1 MSTPAEEVKLRLDI
15 VELIGEYVQL
25 KQVGTN
31 WKARCPFH
39 NERTPSFMVSRERG
53 SWHCFGC
60 ARGGDIFSFIQE
72 MEGMDFPEALR
83 FLAKRAGVEVRQVDP
98 KLATQRT
105 KLLDVMRW
113 AMRYYHEV
121 LLKAKEAHIARDYL
135 VKRQVTA
142 ETIDEWQLGYAPTG
156 GDTAYRAMRAKGFS
170 DDDIFQAGLTIKKD
184 RGAGY
189 FDRFRGRVMFPIAD
203 LHGTVVG
210 CSGRILDAL
219 VDPTKPTP
227 AKYIN
232 SPQTLIYNKSAI
244 LFGLDKAKQPIK
256 KAERAVL
263 VEGYM
268 DCIASHQAGRQNV
281 VASSGTALTRD
292 QVKLLKRYTNMI
304 VLAFDADAAGA
315 QAALRGVDQALQ
327 EEVNVLMLRL
337 PYGKDPDELISK
349 DPAAWDTAVAKAQP
363 IMEYYFEEA
372 TANRDVTQVKEKKA
386 IAKFLLPILAKVGD
400 AIEQTHYLQKLA
412 DLLRVDE
419 QTLRRS
425 MPKPLPA
432 AVAQPKTA
440 LSSAPTTIAP
450 TAPPSRLRAVSERL
464 IAALIHTPTTLERW
478 SQDLDPNQLIGDDLR
493 DLYKTLVIWYTQGHL
508 KNRTDLDRLI
518 GGLDPEQRDVLNL
531 LLLLSDKEFSEET
544 PAAVS
549 QDVAQMVTTLTR
561 HALAQQ
567 LHELEQDIRRLE
579 RQSDAASRHELSV
592 RLEHFQSVTD
602 QLRRLA

>member
-1 MSTPAEEVKLRLDI
+1 MSTPVEEIKLRLDI

-25 KQVGTN
+25 KQTGTN

-60 ARGGDIFSFIQE
+60 ARGGDIFSFVQE

-83 FLAKRAGVEVRQVDP
+83 FLGKRAGVEIQSVDP

-105 KLLDVMRW
+105 KLHDVMRW

-121 LLKAKEAHIARDYL
+121 LLKAKDAKIARDYL
-135 VKRQVTA
+135 DQRHVSA
-142 ETIDEWQLGYAPTG
+142 ATIDEWQLGFAPTG
-156 GDTAYRAMRAKGFS
+156 GDIAYQAMRKKGFS
-170 DDDIFQAGLTIKKD
+170 DDDIFQAGLSIKRD
-184 RGAGY
+184 RGVGY

-203 LHGTVVG
+203 VHGTIVG

-219 VDPTKPTP
+219 VDPKKPTP

-244 LFGLDKAKQPIK
+244 LYGLHQAKQAIK

-268 DCIASHQAGRQNV
+268 DAIASHQAGRANV

-292 QVKLLKRYTNMI
+292 QVKLLKRYTTTI
-304 VLAFDADAAGA
+304 VLAFDSDAAGA
-315 QAALRGVDQALQ
+315 QAALRGLDQALQ

-337 PYGKDPDELISK
+337 PFGKDPDELIAK
-349 DPAAWDTAVAKAQP
+349 DPTAWDAAVAQAQP
-363 IMEYYFEEA
+363 IMEYYFQEA
-372 TANRDVTQVKEKKA
+372 TANRDVSQVKEKKA

-400 AIEQTHYLQKLA
+400 AIEQTHYLQRLA

-419 QTLRRS
+419 QVLRKS
-425 MPKPLPA
+425 LPKVLLTAFATAAKPSPNSPA
-432 AVAQPKTA
+432 TP
-440 LSSAPTTIAP
+440 AP
-450 TAPPSRLRAVSERL
+450 TAPPSRYRAVSERL
-464 IAALIHTPTTLERW
+464 LAAWLHDPARLERW
-478 SQDLDPNQLIGDDLR
+478 SQEFDPVWLVGDDLQA
-493 DLYKTLVIWYTQGHL
+493 LYKTLVVWYTQGHL
-508 KNRTDLDRLI
+508 KHRADLDRLI

-531 LLLLSDKEFSEET
+531 LLLLSDKEFAEESVD
-544 PAAVS
+544 AVLHE
-549 QDVAQMVTTLTR
+549 VGQMVPTLIR
-561 HALAQQ
+561 HTLAQQ
-567 LHELEQDIRRLE
+567 LHDLEQDIRRLE
-579 RQSDAASRHELSV
+579 RQPGATSADELSA
-592 RLEHFQSVTD
+592 RLEKFQSVTD

>member
-1 MSTPAEEVKLRLDI
+1 MSTPVEEVKLRLDI
-15 VELIGEYVQL
+15 VDLIGEYVQL

-60 ARGGDIFSFIQE
+60 ARGGDVFSFIQE

-83 FLAKRAGVEVRQVDP
+83 FLAKRAGVEIRHVDP

-121 LLKAKEAHIARDYL
+121 LLKAKEAQIARDYL
-135 VKRQVTA
+135 IKRHVSA
-142 ETIDEWQLGYAPTG
+142 ETIDDWQLGYAPTG
-156 GDTAYRAMRAKGFS
+156 GDVAYRAMRAKGLA

-189 FDRFRGRVMFPIAD
+189 FDRFRGRVMFSIVD
-203 LHGTVVG
+203 VHGAPVG

-219 VDPTKPTP
+219 VDPKKPTP

-244 LFGLDKAKQPIK
+244 LFGLDRAKQPIK
-256 KAERAVL
+256 KAEQAVL

-268 DCIASHQAGRQNV
+268 DCIASHQAGRMNV

-292 QVKLLKRYTNMI
+292 QVKLLKRYTNTI

-337 PYGKDPDELISK
+337 PYGKDPDELIAK

-372 TANRDVTQVKEKKA
+372 TANRDATQVKEKKA

-400 AIEQTHYLQKLA
+400 QIEQTHYLQRLA
-412 DLLRVDE
+412 ELLRVDE

-425 MPKPLPA
+425 MPKPLSVA
-432 AVAQPKTA
+432 MAQPKTA
-440 LSSAPTTIAP
+440 ASSAKTIATP
-450 TAPPSRLRAVSERL
+450 AAPPSHHRAVSERL
-464 IAALIHTPTTLERW
+464 LAALIHTPAILEHW
-478 SQDLDPNQLIGDDLR
+478 SQELDPSHLVGDDLR
-493 DLYKTLVIWYTQGHL
+493 DLYKTLVVWYTQGHL

-531 LLLLSDKEFSEET
+531 LLLLSDKEFNET
-544 PAAVS
+544 TPTDVS
-549 QDVAQMVTTLTR
+549 QDVTQMVATLQR
-561 HALAQQ
+561 HALSQR

-579 RQSDAASRHELSV
+579 RQTDAASRHELTV
-592 RLEHFQSVTD
+592 QLEHFQSVAD